1 MQVQTT
7 AKSIS
12 RPMKQRAQLMR
23 VNTMTVMIFL
33 AARLALVI
41 T

>member
-12 RPMKQRAQLMR
+12 RPMKQRAQPMR
-23 VNTMTVMIFL
+23 VNTMMVMIFL